1 MKNWLIIRPLNAG
14 IYALSGLKTALAG
27 ERAFQQEAIVFII
40 LLIAVTSS
48 GVDFYS
54 GVLLLLSWTVVM
66 AVELL
71 NSAIEACFDRISAEE
86 HALVKIGKDLAAAA
100 VFLTILFNLG
110 LWVAVGIRQYS

>member
-54 GVLLLLSWTVVM
+54 GVLLLLSWTVVT
-66 AVELL
+66 
-71 NSAIEACFDRISAEE
+71 AISKMIN
-86 HALVKIGKDLAAAA
+86 
-100 VFLTILFNLG
+100 TI
-110 LWVAVGIRQYS
+110 ASC